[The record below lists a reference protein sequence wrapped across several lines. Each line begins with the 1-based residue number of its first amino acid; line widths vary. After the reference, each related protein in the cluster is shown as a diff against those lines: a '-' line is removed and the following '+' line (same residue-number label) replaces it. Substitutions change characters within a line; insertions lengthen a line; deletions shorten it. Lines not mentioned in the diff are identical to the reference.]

1 MKNAVRE
8 KNVVLHVIC
17 SRGVTRYLRHKYDV
31 KPYNI
36 KVYGLSERAHN
47 TRFSLSDCI
56 LGCANTTDCASLIR
70 GYENIVFQ
78 TIALYSNIRLFFTAW
93 QVAVFTFF
101 VNSLIQH

>member
-17 SRGVTRYLRHKYDV
+17 SRGVTRYLRHKCNV

-56 LGCANTTDCASLIR
+56 LECANTTDCASLIR

-78 TIALYSNIRLFFTAW
+78 TIALYANIRLFFSAW
-93 QVAVFTFF
+93 
-101 VNSLIQH
+101 